1 MAKTKTKPVKGVFEK
16 VPGSDIWWI
25 RYSDAQGRYRR
36 EKAGARGPAIA
47 LYQKRKTE
55 ALQGRKLP
63 ETIKRKAVLVS
74 DLLDLASEHV
84 ANHYRRQRLGAD
96 KKDYRY
102 KTLKDALGTRPAESL
117 TPRDID
123 KELSKLATDR
133 EWKPASYNRHKALLS
148 LAYRLGIENDLLST
162 NPVRLVRRRRENNGV
177 IRWLTPDEETKVVAA
192 IQSDHPDELPAFQLA
207 LHTGMRKSE
216 QYGLTWDCVD
226 LIRKQ
231 ITIPQSKH
239 GGIRYVP
246 LDKSAVDALLTLR
259 SRGDGT
265 GKVMVLAKSGH
276 GYQAGHT
283 LKTPKEWFLAVCR
296 KAGVSG
302 FTWHCLRHTFCSR
315 LVMAGTPLA
324 VVKELMGHKSVLT
337 TMRYAHLA
345 PNHGVDAV
353 AKLDDWKDQFGG
365 ANQHQN
371 STDNQMRQ
379 SLGKSEDEEVSVQ

>member
-1 MAKTKTKPVKGVFEK
+1 MKKQKAVKGVFEK
-16 VPGSDIWWI
+16 VPGSDVWWV
-25 RYSDAQGRYRR
+25 RYVDSQGRYRR
-36 EKAGARGPAIA
+36 EKAGPRGYAIK

-55 ALQGRKLP
+55 ALQGKKLP
-63 ETIKRKAVLVS
+63 ETIKRKAVLVA
-74 DLLDLASEHV
+74 DLLDLAADHV
-84 ANHYRRQRLGAD
+84 KSHYRGERLGAD

-102 KTLKDALGTRPAESL
+102 ATLKDALGNLPAESL
-117 TPRDID
+117 TPREIE
-123 KELSKLATDR
+123 KELSKLATER
-133 EWKPASYNRHKALLS
+133 KWKPASYNRHKAFLS
-148 LAYRLGIENDLLST
+148 LAYRLGIEDDKLAV

-177 IRWLTPDEETKVVAA
+177 IRWLTPDEESKLVAA
-192 IQSDHPDELPAFQLA
+192 IESECPDEFPAFQLA

-231 ITIPQSKH
+231 ITIPRSKH
-239 GGIRYVP
+239 GGIRYIP

-265 GKVMVLAKSGH
+265 GKVIVLAKSGH
-276 GYQAGHT
+276 GYQAGHA
-283 LKTPKEWFLAVCR
+283 LKTPKEWFLAACR

-324 VVKELMGHKSVLT
+324 VVKELMGHLSIVT

-353 AKLDDWKDQFGG
+353 AKLDDWKDHFGG
-365 ANQHQN
+365 ANRHQN
-371 STDNQMRQ
+371 STNDKNGQATE
-379 SLGKSEDEEVSVQ
+379 KSDSDEVSVQ